1 MRTYAALMAL
11 ASAAALGAGPFEKND
26 EQIANGMAAF
36 EKGDF
41 ERALTA
47 FNEAAKQHPGDARVA
62 YNQGLAMHKLGQH
75 EEAKMAFERSLA
87 LDKEGTLKSKS
98 HYNLGNVLAAQNKKD
113 EAKKAYRQALKAD
126 PKDELARHNLEVLL
140 KDLPP
145 SNKNQ
150 PDGGPSDA
158 GKNAPDG
165 GKPDAG
171 ASDAGADAGS
181 KDGGQSD
188 GGASDAGAA
197 DAGPGDAG
205 RPDGG
210 RGDAGQSD
218 AGRGDGGS
226 EPQNNADSG
235 KPSDAG
241 QRQDGGAPDEN
252 AEPQRL
258 DAGVDV
264 SKSEAERMLDAL
276 KNSEKNMQ
284 MWRFQ
289 PKTKKKSNGKDW

>member
-1 MRTYAALMAL
+1 VEAAMKTTLTLLTL
-11 ASAAALGAGPFEKND
+11 ASMAALGAGPFEKND
-26 EQIANGMAAF
+26 EQMARGMAAY

-41 ERALTA
+41 EQALTA

-62 YNQGLAMHKLGQH
+62 YNQGLAMHKLGQQ
-75 EEAKMAFERSLA
+75 EEAKTALERALT
-87 LDKEGTLKSKS
+87 LDKDGTLKSKS

-113 EAKKAYRQALKAD
+113 EAKKAYRQALKLD

-150 PDGGPSDA
+150 PDGGASDA

-171 ASDAGADAGS
+171 RSDAGADAGS

-188 GGASDAGAA
+188 GGASDAGPA
-197 DAGPGDAG
+197 DAGRDAGQGDAG

-210 RGDAGQSD
+210 RGDAGQ
-218 AGRGDGGS
+218 GDGGS
-226 EPQNNADSG
+226 EPQNNAFRRGS
-235 KPSDAG
+235 
-241 QRQDGGAPDEN
+241 APRRRC
-252 AEPQRL
+252 ARRKRR
-258 DAGVDV
+258 A
-264 SKSEAERMLDAL
+264 S
-276 KNSEKNMQ
+276 
-284 MWRFQ
+284 
-289 PKTKKKSNGKDW
+289 TT